1 MVKVK
6 FKRDHVEHV
15 EGQEAEVTQE
25 RATYLEM
32 TGAIHS
38 DTTSVKEEKQTY
50 VNKMQKG
57 KRKTKAK

>member
-6 FKRDHVEHV
+6 FKRDHVDHI
-15 EGQEAEVTQE
+15 EGDEAEVTQE
-25 RATYLEM
+25 RANYLER

-38 DTTSVKEEKQTY
+38 DRVKEEKQPY
-50 VNKMQKG
+50 INKMQKG